1 MAILYVFL
9 LVLMIVL
16 LVGVK
21 KTSKISNKK
30 FWYWILA
37 GLATYFLVE
46 FICIEFFG
54 VDWTQLLFGKA

>member
-1 MAILYVFL
+1 MAFLYGLL

-16 LVGVK
+16 LVVVK

-30 FWYWILA
+30 IWYWFL
-37 GLATYFLVE
+37 GGFATYFLVE

-54 VDWTQLLFGKA
+54 VDWTQIFFRKA

>member
-1 MAILYVFL
+1 MGLFYGLL

-16 LVGVK
+16 LVVVK

-30 FWYWILA
+30 FWYGILA
-37 GLATYFLVE
+37 GFTVYFLVE

-54 VDWTQLLFGKA
+54 VDWTQLFFGKA